1 MADRIPSKATESAR
15 PTQRCIDIKL
25 ATAKIICNDEEG
37 DPWIIEDEHKDDPD
51 DDNNVK
57 ALMTRTHR
65 LRSGRNNLTVTHS
78 ATRSL
83 L

>member
-15 PTQRCIDIKL
+15 PTQQCIDIKL
-25 ATAKIICNDEEG
+25 ATAKIIQVCNDDEG
-37 DPWIIEDEHKDDPD
+37 DPWIIEDEHNDD
-51 DDNNVK
+51 DDNVE